1 MWRFIIWIVVKAFI
15 ILVSIS
21 IFCKSIEVFYAS
33 HTLCSYHHHQ
43 PENKKIHKLRPVRP
57 VWVMVQGVNKPF
69 VLSELPFPTESHRHL
84 FSWRLAQ
91 DQDYIFYFFNANL
104 SIYLSIYIF
113 FYFMLFHVSLRKW
126 WACFLSWQC
135 TCWREFCS
143 LCHGFPSMEFHR
155 KSIFTEEEWLALF
168 WLDSLKSLLG
178 SLGEMQTL
186 L

>member
-1 MWRFIIWIVVKAFI
+1 MRWGLKITLVLNLTCVK
-15 ILVSIS
+15 LVSNLNINTFFSCQSWNLLLLVVFWIPRGIS
-21 IFCKSIEVFYAS
+21 CHF
-33 HTLCSYHHHQ
+33 
-43 PENKKIHKLRPVRP
+43 VRP
-57 VWVMVQGVNKPF
+57 FGDFCFLCHAYGVHLAHCVKVWMTVKMIQLVSK
-69 VLSELPFPTESHRHL
+69 
-84 FSWRLAQ
+84 
-91 DQDYIFYFFNANL
+91 DI
-104 SIYLSIYIF
+104 SIYLSIYIFFFF

-155 KSIFTEEEWLALF
+155 KSVFTEEEWLALF